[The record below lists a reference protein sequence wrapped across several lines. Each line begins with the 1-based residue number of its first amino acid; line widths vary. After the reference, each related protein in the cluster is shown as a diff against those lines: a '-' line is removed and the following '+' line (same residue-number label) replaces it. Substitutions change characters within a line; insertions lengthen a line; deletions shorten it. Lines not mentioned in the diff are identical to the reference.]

1 MIRVES
7 LISPIQSADNE
18 AGRPNI
24 ARRLRAPLMGRSIL
38 SLPSSN
44 DDDAGLINN
53 ESDSS
58 SASNDDDLVVL
69 HKRRNDV
76 PLFGRRWAL
85 NKRRGPLFG

>member
-1 MIRVES
+1 MIHVES

-18 AGRPNI
+18 AGRPSI

-44 DDDAGLINN
+44 DDDVGYINN

-58 SASNDDDLVVL
+58 SGNNDDDLVVL
-69 HKRRNDV
+69 NKRRNGV
-76 PLFGRRWAL
+76 PLFGRRWVL
-85 NKRRGPLFG
+85 KKRRGPLFG